1 MRDQV
6 QYYLDRARAAALSG
20 ALGGVTEIAPSLDA
34 LLRTFTMISQGKGIS
49 GSHAIPPNLRFRGEK
64 QDLEEMLGN
73 LVALNE
79 VLSLLAAGKV
89 REAGEAAETRLGLSA
104 MGKHRD
110 KPFDARPG
118 PHMPPAMHGIG
129 MDGHKAASEFAAAA
143 KTGDR
148 DKALALLPNLT
159 AACVGCHFSYR
170 TR

>member
-1 MRDQV
+1 MK
-6 QYYLDRARAAALSG
+6 AFIFALFFLSTV
-20 ALGGVTEIAPSLDA
+20 AVAEDTRQLAKLPEPAQESL
-34 LLRTFTMISQGKGIS
+34 RQ
-49 GSHAIPPNLRFRGEK
+49 
-64 QDLEEMLGN
+64 EMLDN
-73 LVALNE
+73 LVAVNE
-79 VLSLLAAGKV
+79 VLSLMAAGKV
-89 REAGEAAETRLGLSA
+89 KEAGEVAERELGMSA
-104 MGKHRD
+104 MGKHRS

>member
-1 MRDQV
+1 MKTLFAMLSLISTMTVAEDTRQ
-6 QYYLDRARAAALSG
+6 LAPLPPAAQ
-20 ALGGVTEIAPSLDA
+20 ESL
-34 LLRTFTMISQGKGIS
+34 RQ
-49 GSHAIPPNLRFRGEK
+49 
-64 QDLEEMLGN
+64 EMLDN
-73 LVALNE
+73 LVAVNE
-79 VLSLLAAGKV
+79 VLSLMAEGKV
-89 REAGEAAETRLGLSA
+89 KEAGTAAEAKLGLSA

-129 MDGHKAASEFAAAA
+129 LDGHKAVSEFAAVA

-159 AACVGCHFSYR
+159 AACVACHYSYR

>member
-1 MRDQV
+1 LKSLILALFLV
-6 QYYLDRARAAALSG
+6 STAAVAEDVRQLANLPAPAQEAL
-20 ALGGVTEIAPSLDA
+20 
-34 LLRTFTMISQGKGIS
+34 R
-49 GSHAIPPNLRFRGEK
+49 
-64 QDLEEMLGN
+64 EEMLGN

-79 VLSLLAAGKV
+79 VLSLIAAGKT
-89 REAGEAAETRLGLSA
+89 REAGEVAETKLGMSA
-104 MGKHRD
+104 MGKHRA

-129 MDGHKAASEFAAAA
+129 MDGHKAVSEFAAAA

-159 AACVGCHFSYR
+159 GFCVACHYSYR

>member
-1 MRDQV
+1 MK
-6 QYYLDRARAAALSG
+6 AFIFALFFLSTV
-20 ALGGVTEIAPSLDA
+20 ALAEDTRQLAKLPEPAQESL
-34 LLRTFTMISQGKGIS
+34 RQ
-49 GSHAIPPNLRFRGEK
+49 
-64 QDLEEMLGN
+64 EMLDN
-73 LVALNE
+73 LVAVNE
-79 VLSLLAAGKV
+79 VLSLMAAGKV
-89 REAGEAAETRLGLSA
+89 REAGEAAEAKLGMSA
-104 MGKHRD
+104 MGKHRS

-129 MDGHKAASEFAAAA
+129 MDGHKAVSEFAAAA

>member
-1 MRDQV
+1 MKALFFGLFLALTATVGSSGLALAD
-6 QYYLDRARAAALSG
+6 DARELVKLPPAAQD
-20 ALGGVTEIAPSLDA
+20 SL
-34 LLRTFTMISQGKGIS
+34 R
-49 GSHAIPPNLRFRGEK
+49 
-64 QDLEEMLGN
+64 EEMQGN

-79 VLSLLAAGKV
+79 VLSLMAAGQVK
-89 REAGEAAETRLGLSA
+89 EAGEVAEAKLGRSA
-104 MGKHRD
+104 MGKHRN

-129 MDGHKAASEFAAAA
+129 MDGHKAVSEFATVA